1 MFHGVMPVQGGAH
14 RPRLEEWHPFS
25 AQVAN
30 DDDVDTN
37 LSTSSSRNLTYITR
51 LHTCATAIVQAHSRQ
66 RRRSS
71 SPKEYICYTK
81 LTRGAWM
88 VITISLAACLLEFDQ
103 TLTAMR
109 HTPCGRQAIASL
121 NRARW
126 GDNVYIP
133 VHKGWVS
140 AGCNNRRTQPHYWAK
155 SDTYSKAPVS
165 NRAHN
170 TTNGILRFLMTC
182 RAADFNDTGFV
193 SSAVHQVD
201 TWLPA
206 DFSAGTYQILTVTQ
220 HGYRHVI
227 TLKSAAFIRE
237 IAIKSL
243 PLHYKPIANQ
253 SRTNQQCLP

>member
-51 LHTCATAIVQAHSRQ
+51 LHPCATAIVQAHSRQ
-66 RRRSS
+66 RRRSYSRRSTFATPASHAAELGFS
-71 SPKEYICYTK
+71 SRPP
-81 LTRGAWM
+81 RP
-88 VITISLAACLLEFDQ
+88 VRCLDR
-103 TLTAMR
+103 TNTDMR
-109 HTPCGRQAIASL
+109 HAPCGIQAIASL

-133 VHKGWVS
+133 VHKGWVG
-140 AGCNNRRTQPHYWAK
+140 AGCNNRRTQPHYGAK
-155 SDTYSKAPVS
+155 SNTYSNAPVS

-206 DFSAGTYQILTVTQ
+206 DFSSVY
-220 HGYRHVI
+220 
-227 TLKSAAFIRE
+227 
-237 IAIKSL
+237 IKSL
-243 PLHYKPIANQ
+243 Q
-253 SRTNQQCLP
+253 SRNTATGTSLL

>member
-1 MFHGVMPVQGGAH
+1 
-14 RPRLEEWHPFS
+14 
-25 AQVAN
+25 
-30 DDDVDTN
+30 
-37 LSTSSSRNLTYITR
+37 
-51 LHTCATAIVQAHSRQ
+51 
-66 RRRSS
+66 
-71 SPKEYICYTK
+71 
-81 LTRGAWM
+81 M

-133 VHKGWVS
+133 VHKGWV
-140 AGCNNRRTQPHYWAK
+140 K

>member
-1 MFHGVMPVQGGAH
+1 MPVQGGAH

-30 DDDVDTN
+30 DDDVCAN
-37 LSTSSSRNLTYITR
+37 KQTSSSRNLTYITR

-71 SPKEYICYTK
+71 SPKVYICYTK

-133 VHKGWVS
+133 VHKGWV
-140 AGCNNRRTQPHYWAK
+140 K

>member
-1 MFHGVMPVQGGAH
+1 MPVQGGAH

-30 DDDVDTN
+30 DDDGC
-37 LSTSSSRNLTYITR
+37 LFAQPSSSRNLTYITR
-51 LHTCATAIVQAHSRQ
+51 LHPCATAIVQAHSRQ

-103 TLTAMR
+103 NLTAMR
-109 HTPCGRQAIASL
+109 HAPCGRQTIASL

-133 VHKGWVS
+133 VHKGWVC

-155 SDTYSKAPVS
+155 SNTYSNAPVS

-170 TTNGILRFLMTC
+170 TTNGILRFLVTC

-193 SSAVHQVD
+193 SSATRLTPGSLPISQPVH
-201 TWLPA
+201 
-206 DFSAGTYQILTVTQ
+206 
-220 HGYRHVI
+220 
-227 TLKSAAFIRE
+227 
-237 IAIKSL
+237 IKSL
-243 PLHYKPIANQ
+243 Q
-253 SRTNQQCLP
+253 SRNMATGTSLPLKKCCICS

>member
-1 MFHGVMPVQGGAH
+1 MPVQGGAH

-103 TLTAMR
+103 SLTAMR
-109 HTPCGRQAIASL
+109 HIPCGRQTIASQNMHDGETTFISQYIRAGLVPVATTGAPSPTTGL
-121 NRARW
+121 NQTPTAMH
-126 GDNVYIP
+126 P
-133 VHKGWVS
+133 S
-140 AGCNNRRTQPHYWAK
+140 
-155 SDTYSKAPVS
+155 
-165 NRAHN
+165 
-170 TTNGILRFLMTC
+170 
-182 RAADFNDTGFV
+182 
-193 SSAVHQVD
+193 
-201 TWLPA
+201 
-206 DFSAGTYQILTVTQ
+206 
-220 HGYRHVI
+220 
-227 TLKSAAFIRE
+227 
-237 IAIKSL
+237 
-243 PLHYKPIANQ
+243 PIVPQ
-253 SRTNQQCLP
+253 YNQQNFAVPYDVPCSRL

>member
-1 MFHGVMPVQGGAH
+1 MCHSH
-14 RPRLEEWHPFS
+14 RSSPLTS
-25 AQVAN
+25 AQTFVFPEGVHLLHQAYTRRL
-30 DDDVDTN
+30 DVH
-37 LSTSSSRNLTYITR
+37 TS
-51 LHTCATAIVQAHSRQ
+51 
-66 RRRSS
+66 RSPRAS
-71 SPKEYICYTK
+71 
-81 LTRGAWM
+81 
-88 VITISLAACLLEFDQ
+88 LEFDQ

-133 VHKGWVS
+133 VHKGWV
-140 AGCNNRRTQPHYWAK
+140 K
-155 SDTYSKAPVS
+155 SNTYSNAPVS

-206 DFSAGTYQILTVTQ
+206 DFSAGTYQFLTVTQ

-227 TLKSAAFIRE
+227 TLKSTAFIRE

>member
-1 MFHGVMPVQGGAH
+1 MPVQGGAH

-51 LHTCATAIVQAHSRQ
+51 LHPCATAIVQTHSRQ

-109 HTPCGRQAIASL
+109 HAPCGRQTIASL
-121 NRARW
+121 IGHDGETTFISQYIRAGLVPVATTGAPSPTTGLNRTLTAMHPSPI
-126 GDNVYIP
+126 VPAI
-133 VHKGWVS
+133 
-140 AGCNNRRTQPHYWAK
+140 QP
-155 SDTYSKAPVS
+155 TEFC
-165 NRAHN
+165 
-170 TTNGILRFLMTC
+170 G
-182 RAADFNDTGFV
+182 
-193 SSAVHQVD
+193 
-201 TWLPA
+201 
-206 DFSAGTYQILTVTQ
+206 
-220 HGYRHVI
+220 
-227 TLKSAAFIRE
+227 
-237 IAIKSL
+237 SL
-243 PLHYKPIANQ
+243 
-253 SRTNQQCLP
+253 

>member
-1 MFHGVMPVQGGAH
+1 MPVQGGAH

-30 DDDVDTN
+30 DDDVCAN
-37 LSTSSSRNLTYITR
+37 KQTSSSRNLTYITR
-51 LHTCATAIVQAHSRQ
+51 LHPCATAIVQAHSRQ

-71 SPKEYICYTK
+71 SPKEYICY
-81 LTRGAWM
+81 
-88 VITISLAACLLEFDQ
+88 AALEFDQ
-103 TLTAMR
+103 NLTAMR
-109 HTPCGRQAIASL
+109 HTPCGRQTIASP

-133 VHKGWVS
+133 VHKGWVG

-155 SDTYSKAPVS
+155 SDTYSNAPVS

>member
-30 DDDVDTN
+30 YDDVCAN
-37 LSTSSSRNLTYITR
+37 KQTSSSRNLTYITR
-51 LHTCATAIVQAHSRQ
+51 LYPCATAIVQAHSRQ

-133 VHKGWVS
+133 VHKG
-140 AGCNNRRTQPHYWAK
+140 CITRNNIRV
-155 SDTYSKAPVS
+155 AP
-165 NRAHN
+165 A
-170 TTNGILRFLMTC
+170 
-182 RAADFNDTGFV
+182 
-193 SSAVHQVD
+193 
-201 TWLPA
+201 
-206 DFSAGTYQILTVTQ
+206 
-220 HGYRHVI
+220 
-227 TLKSAAFIRE
+227 
-237 IAIKSL
+237 
-243 PLHYKPIANQ
+243 PL
-253 SRTNQQCLP
+253 LG

>member
-1 MFHGVMPVQGGAH
+1 MFHGVMPMQGGAH

-51 LHTCATAIVQAHSRQ
+51 LHQCATAIVQTHSRQ

-109 HTPCGRQAIASL
+109 HAPCGRQTIASL
-121 NRARW
+121 NRTRW
-126 GDNVYIP
+126 GDNVYTQYIR
-133 VHKGWVS
+133 
-140 AGCNNRRTQPHYWAK
+140 AGL
-155 SDTYSKAPVS
+155 APV
-165 NRAHN
+165 A
-170 TTNGILRFLMTC
+170 TTGAPSPT
-182 RAADFNDTGFV
+182 TG
-193 SSAVHQVD
+193 
-201 TWLPA
+201 LN
-206 DFSAGTYQILTVTQ
+206 QILTAKHPSPIVPTIQ
-220 HGYRHVI
+220 PTEFCG
-227 TLKSAAFIRE
+227 
-237 IAIKSL
+237 SL
-243 PLHYKPIANQ
+243 
-253 SRTNQQCLP
+253 